1 MNKLILAFAIM
12 SASYA
17 YADEC
22 SINETLVA
30 SCALSGEI
38 PHTAAFCINTKSDT
52 VIYTFKKG
60 SVPELTVEFNQKRK
74 LKRWLDLG
82 TYTTYLG
89 FDKGAYS
96 YVLRVPEEKPGAVA
110 FLDVKKNGKII
121 STKRCDSNSFGEND
135 IKSNSI
141 EDLLD
146 DTVRNNGFKFP

>member
-1 MNKLILAFAIM
+1 MNKLILTFAIM

-17 YADEC
+17 YADYC
-22 SINETLVA
+22 GINEALVA
-30 SCALSGEI
+30 SCNLSGGI

-52 VIYTFKKG
+52 VLYTFKKG

-82 TYTTYLG
+82 AYTNYLG

-110 FLDVKKNGKII
+110 FLDVKKMEK
-121 STKRCDSNSFGEND
+121 
-135 IKSNSI
+135 
-141 EDLLD
+141 L
-146 DTVRNNGFKFP
+146 